1 MNTNISPDPI
11 VRPLLAP
18 IRRIAAVVALCAL
31 VATLTATW
39 LSSAPASAGPS
50 AAKAKAPPAAA
61 AAPADDA
68 DDADDDKPA
77 KKAKAAPKKSKGK
90 QALAG
95 KLNLNTATVD
105 QLQLLPG
112 VGAEKAERVISW
124 RQKNG
129 NFKRVADLRK
139 VKGFGYK
146 TIKKLEKYLD
156 VNGENT
162 LAAK

>member
-1 MNTNISPDPI
+1 MSSNISPDPI
-11 VRPLLAP
+11 IRPLLAP
-18 IRRIAAVVALCAL
+18 IRRIAAIIALCAL
-31 VATLTATW
+31 VATVTATW
-39 LSSAPASAGPS
+39 LHSAPASAGPTP
-50 AAKAKAPPAAA
+50 AKASTKAAPAAA
-61 AAPADDA
+61 E
-68 DDADDDKPA
+68 DDDKPA
-77 KKAKAAPKKSKGK
+77 AKKPKTAAKKSKGK
-90 QALAG
+90 QAIAG

-112 VGAEKAERVISW
+112 VGAEKAERVVVW

-129 NFKRVADLRK
+129 GFKRVADLRK

-156 VNGENT
+156 ISGDNT

>member
-1 MNTNISPDPI
+1 MNTNVSPDPI

-18 IRRIAAVVALCAL
+18 IRRIAAIVALCAL
-31 VATLTATW
+31 VATVTATW
-39 LSSAPASAGPS
+39 LHSAPAAAGPAKTQPAPKL
-50 AAKAKAPPAAA
+50 AAKDGDDDAAPKTKAPKTA
-61 AAPADDA
+61 
-68 DDADDDKPA
+68 
-77 KKAKAAPKKSKGK
+77 KKSKGK

-95 KLNLNTATVD
+95 KLNLNTATAD

-112 VGAEKAERVISW
+112 VGAEKAERVVTW

-129 NFKRVADLRK
+129 GFKRVADLRK

-146 TIKKLEKYLD
+146 TLKKLEKYLD
-156 VNGENT
+156 VSGANS

>member
-11 VRPLLAP
+11 VRPFLAP
-18 IRRIAAVVALCAL
+18 IRRIAAIVALCAL
-31 VATLTATW
+31 VATVTATW
-39 LSSAPASAGPS
+39 LHSAPADARP
-50 AAKAKAPPAAA
+50 APAKAAPAPAAA
-61 AAPADDA
+61 ADA
-68 DDADDDKPA
+68 DTDEPKA
-77 KKAKAAPKKSKGK
+77 KKPKAAAKKSKGK

-112 VGAEKAERVISW
+112 VGAEKAERVVTW

-129 NFKRVADLRK
+129 GFKRVADLRK

-156 VNGENT
+156 TSGDNT

>member
-18 IRRIAAVVALCAL
+18 IRRFAAIVALCAL
-31 VATLTATW
+31 VATVTATW
-39 LSSAPASAGPS
+39 LHSAPADARP
-50 AAKAKAPPAAA
+50 APAKAAPAQAAA
-61 AAPADDA
+61 ADA
-68 DDADDDKPA
+68 DADEPKA
-77 KKAKAAPKKSKGK
+77 KKPKAAPKKSKGK

-112 VGAEKAERVISW
+112 VGAEKAERVVTW
-124 RQKNG
+124 RTKNG
-129 NFKRVADLRK
+129 GFKRVADLRK

-156 VNGENT
+156 TKGDNT